1 MLLQSCDKFFQDRNA
16 NTFLRVFKVFISCLI
31 RWLNIEIVVQPIIP
45 KEQRRFQHFEISG
58 INHDQ
63 DFSDAVM
70 GDKTAEEMFK
80 EDMEKQAN
88 DNDESS
94 EIDEGTY
101 KKGSTYLNIK
111 ACTCS

>member
-45 KEQRRFQHFEISG
+45 KEQRRIQHFEVSG

-80 EDMEKQAN
+80 EDMEKGTY
-88 DNDESS
+88 DKDESS
-94 EIDEGTY
+94 EIDEGTE
-101 KKGSTYLNIK
+101 KKSST
-111 ACTCS
+111 